1 HRNRFL
7 SETFA
12 QASSL
17 VASDIG
23 EKNVNGAGEAIFGA
37 QLGGAV
43 ADEGDARG
51 HARILLQKKEARD
64 LWSREPVLGPLT
76 STRRHSNRLLPRI
89 SLRPFR
95 GVPAR
100 SQLQRSVRVETRF
113 VIHRITKRPDTPLT
127 SAMEHPT

>member
-1 HRNRFL
+1 VGSDGQASGFHGALHGTGKRHRNRFL

-43 ADEGDARG
+43 ADEVDARG

-64 LWSREPVLGPLT
+64 LLACEAVLWSVASHRRESHRLFAPL
-76 STRRHSNRLLPRI
+76 
-89 SLRPFR
+89 
-95 GVPAR
+95 
-100 SQLQRSVRVETRF
+100 
-113 VIHRITKRPDTPLT
+113 
-127 SAMEHPT
+127 